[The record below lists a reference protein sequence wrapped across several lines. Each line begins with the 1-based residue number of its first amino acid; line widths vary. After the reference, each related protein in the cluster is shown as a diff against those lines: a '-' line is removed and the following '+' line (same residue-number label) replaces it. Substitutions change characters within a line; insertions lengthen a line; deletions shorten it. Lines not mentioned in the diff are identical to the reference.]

1 MVTNPSIRK
10 LLTPFLLLAAIA
22 ACIYYLLGHRS
33 LIQQLLHTPAK
44 ITSLVMILYIAMFGV
59 LLLILAACLRI
70 CAKKIENQENSV
82 VNAHTLLI
90 NFFMP
95 AQGGP
100 AYRGAYLYK
109 RHRLSIKKY
118 VGVTLLYYAFYAS
131 ISIFLLLIGSGRLWQ
146 SLLAVVLSLAAS
158 VLVITRYSRRTK
170 LNQKSL
176 NLSGTNLLLLFGAT
190 LLQAVIQ
197 VCIYAVELHSV
208 NHKIGFGQ
216 IITYTGAANLALF
229 VALTP
234 GAIGIRESFLLLTQ
248 RLHHISG
255 ANIVVANVI
264 DRSVYLAFLLGLLA
278 IVIIHHAKGRLRIKQ
293 IPLLVKQS
301 LKLDPSES

>member
-1 MVTNPSIRK
+1 MKRK
-10 LLTPFLLLAAIA
+10 LRPFLAPFLLLFAIV
-22 ACIYYLLGHRS
+22 ACIYYLVHHRN

-44 ITSLVMILYIAMFGV
+44 ITSLVMVLYIVMFGV

-70 CAKKIENQENSV
+70 CAKKIENQENSL

-90 NFFMP
+90 NFFLP
-95 AQGGP
+95 GQGGP

-118 VGVTLLYYAFYAS
+118 VGVTLLYYAFYAA
-131 ISIFLLLIGSGRLWQ
+131 ISVFLLLVGSGRWWQ
-146 SLLAVVLSLAAS
+146 SLLAVALSIGVS
-158 VLVITRYSRRTK
+158 WWVIDRYSRRNN
-170 LNQKSL
+170 LRQNSL
-176 NLSGTNLLLLFGAT
+176 NLNNTNLLLLFGAT

-197 VCIYAVELHSV
+197 ISIYAVELHSV
-208 NHKIGFGQ
+208 NHKIGFSQ
-216 IITYTGAANLALF
+216 IVSYTGAANLALF

-234 GAIGIRESFLLLTQ
+234 GAIGIRESFLILTE

-264 DRSVYLAFLLGLLA
+264 DRSVYLVFLIGLLVA
-278 IVIIHHAKGRLRIKQ
+278 VIGYHTKGRLRIKQ
-293 IPLLVKQS
+293 IPVLVKQS